1 MPSQNRSKVPIG
13 TVLEGKFRITQEIG
27 RGGMAAIYEAEN
39 VDIGKRVAVK
49 ILADELLSSH
59 VVRERFMREAR
70 AAAAIR
76 SPFICEVYDVGMYD
90 DRPFLVMELLEGE
103 SLYDRMTR
111 VRQMPVESTVKIATQ
126 VARGLRKAHEA
137 GIVHRDLKPENIFLT
152 RDEDGEL
159 LAKLVD
165 FGLAKFYETA
175 SDEKNVRL
183 TREGALFGTP
193 AYMSPEQAKGQG
205 EVDHRA
211 DLWALG
217 CIIYECLTGQT
228 VWNVEQG
235 VAMILAQ
242 IAGAPIPVPSKL
254 RPDLPPSFDEW
265 FQRALDR
272 DPTRRFQTSQALI
285 DSLLRALGPEAQRMR
300 SPLPSELEGHLV
312 DALVEG
318 RPLPDAA
325 LHGAGTDATPRS
337 TEPGTG
343 ALKPLNPAFGDAP
356 FAGSSQ
362 EPQSVQP
369 TSLPPPRK
377 GAGTA
382 IASVLGA
389 AAVALGGYAVWLYV
403 LHPPGL
409 TSETHAATSEAE
421 REPVE
426 TAPYAVVINEAQR
439 LLSTGEHEPAIAKL
453 KEALDLQGG
462 KIVGQSLL
470 AHTEAAFE
478 EPPGDCRLVGMGRPR
493 PFEVM
498 DPASYP
504 ALVISQGTLLA
515 AWTDMHQD
523 GRRRHAYVAM
533 LDRAMR
539 RISPAL
545 NITPE
550 SSSTI
555 SPALHPAGDDL
566 ALIYW
571 ESGGKEPGVYVRRLE
586 ADGRI
591 ASPARL
597 LSEARKDKYYPT
609 LAPLQDGGFVALWS
623 ERKNKATVSD
633 IVVRRLDADLN
644 PLGNMVALT
653 AFAKGGVS
661 HTSATVVGDTLFVA
675 LRHSPT
681 PAQGNIQLLR
691 VPLSAPELSSG
702 VTPHPRQD
710 VFAGELVQV
719 HGPGPHSEPN
729 LVCGD
734 DGCLLVWDEE
744 GAGALAAFV
753 PHDKKEP
760 LWHRE
765 FAPEAI
771 RPTVVA
777 VPATAGGS
785 TGARGMVAYFAGSR
799 LRLAPIH
806 RDGVGPSS
814 IISRVSGF
822 QPRPAL
828 TAGTAP
834 GEWIVGWRDYEA
846 GHLEIFV
853 ARAAC
858 QGAGRR

>member
-59 VVRERFMREAR
+59 VVRERFIREAR

-126 VARGLRKAHEA
+126 VARGLKKAHEA

-152 RDEDGEL
+152 RDEDSEL
-159 LAKLVD
+159 LAKIVD

-175 SDEKNVRL
+175 GDEKNVRL

-217 CIIYECLTGQT
+217 CIVYECLTGQT

-242 IAGAPIPVPSKL
+242 IAGAPLPVPSKL

-272 DPTRRFQTSQALI
+272 DPTRRFQTAQALT
-285 DSLLRALGPEAQRMR
+285 DSLVRALGPEAQQAR
-300 SPLPSELEGHLV
+300 SPLPSELEGSLV

-318 RPLPDAA
+318 RPFPADAA
-325 LHGAGTDATPRS
+325 AGLPGIQSATAHRAAENSAGATATP
-337 TEPGTG
+337 
-343 ALKPLNPAFGDAP
+343 ALSGQ
-356 FAGSSQ
+356 SSP
-362 EPQSVQP
+362 EPQSVEP
-369 TSLPPPRK
+369 TSFPPPRRR
-377 GAGTA
+377 AGTA
-382 IASVLGA
+382 VAWLLGA
-389 AAVALGGYAVWLYV
+389 AVVALGGYATWLYV

-409 TSETHAATSEAE
+409 AHSETHSATGEVR

-426 TAPYAVVINEAQR
+426 TAPYAVAINEAQR
-439 LLSTGEHEPAIAKL
+439 LLAEGQHEPAIDKL
-453 KEALDLQGG
+453 EEALDLQGG

-478 EPPGDCRLVGMGRPR
+478 EPPGSCRLTGMGRPR
-493 PFEVM
+493 PFDVM

-504 ALVISQGTLLA
+504 ALLVGGGNTLA
-515 AWTDMHQD
+515 AWTDTHQD
-523 GRRRHAYVAM
+523 GRRRHAYVAL
-533 LDRAMR
+533 LDESLR
-539 RISPAL
+539 RVSPAL

-550 SSSTI
+550 STATVN
-555 SPALHPAGDDL
+555 PALHAAREGL

-609 LAPLQDGGFVALWS
+609 LAPLEDGGFLALWS
-623 ERKNKATVSD
+623 ERKNKTNVSD
-633 IVVRRLDADLN
+633 IVVRRLDANLN
-644 PLGNMVALT
+644 PVGDVAALT
-653 AFAKGGVS
+653 AFTKGGAS
-661 HTSATVVGDTLFVA
+661 HTAATVVDDTLFVA
-675 LRHSPT
+675 LRFSPT
-681 PAQGNIQLLR
+681 PSQGHIQLLR
-691 VPLSAPELSSG
+691 VPLSSPDLASG
-702 VTPHPRQD
+702 VTPHADRD
-710 VFAGELVQV
+710 VVAGELVQV
-719 HGPGPHSEPN
+719 HGPGPHSEPS
-729 LVCGD
+729 LVCGE

-753 PHDKKEP
+753 PHEKREP

-771 RPTVVA
+771 RPTVVPM
-777 VPATAGGS
+777 PAS
-785 TGARGMVAYFAGSR
+785 EEPSEGARGMVAYFAGSR

-828 TAGTAP
+828 SAGSKP
-834 GEWIVGWRDYEA
+834 GEWLVAWRDYEA

-853 ARAAC
+853 AKATCKEAKKR
-858 QGAGRR
+858 

>member
-59 VVRERFMREAR
+59 VVRERFIREAR

-217 CIIYECLTGQT
+217 CIVYECLTGQT

-272 DPTRRFQTSQALI
+272 DATRRFQTAHALT
-285 DSLLRALGPEAQRMR
+285 DSLLRALGPEAQQTR

-312 DALVEG
+312 DALVDG
-318 RPLPDAA
+318 RPLPLDAGVYA
-325 LHGAGTDATPRS
+325 GAADPRS

-343 ALKPLNPAFGDAP
+343 PLHPLNPTFG
-356 FAGSSQ
+356 GSSQ

-382 IASVLGA
+382 IAWLLGA
-389 AAVALGGYAVWLYV
+389 AAVALGGYAVWLNV

-409 TSETHAATSEAE
+409 TSETHAATGELE
-421 REPVE
+421 REPAE

-439 LLSTGEHEPAIAKL
+439 LLAAGASEPAIAKL
-453 KEALDLQGG
+453 KEALDLPGG

-478 EPPGDCRLVGMGRPR
+478 EPPGDCRLLGMGRPR
-493 PFEVM
+493 PFDVM

-504 ALVISQGTLLA
+504 ALLAGGGTILA

-533 LDRAMR
+533 LDGAMR
-539 RISPAL
+539 RVSPAL

-555 SPALHPAGDDL
+555 SPALHPASEGL

-597 LSEARKDKYYPT
+597 LSEPRKDKYYPT
-609 LAPLQDGGFVALWS
+609 LAPLPDGGFVALWS
-623 ERKNKATVSD
+623 ERKNKSTVSD

-644 PLGNMVALT
+644 PVGNMVALT
-653 AFAKGGVS
+653 AFMRGGAS
-661 HTSATVVGDTLFVA
+661 YTSATVVGDTLFVA

-691 VPLSAPELSSG
+691 VPLSSTELTSG
-702 VTPHPRQD
+702 VTPNAKQD
-710 VFAGELVQV
+710 VVAGELVQV

-777 VPATAGGS
+777 VPAAAGGS
-785 TGARGMVAYFAGSR
+785 ATARGMVAYFAGSR
-799 LRLAPIH
+799 LRMAPIH

-828 TAGTAP
+828 AAGSAP

-853 ARAAC
+853 ARASC
-858 QGAGRR
+858 QGAHPR